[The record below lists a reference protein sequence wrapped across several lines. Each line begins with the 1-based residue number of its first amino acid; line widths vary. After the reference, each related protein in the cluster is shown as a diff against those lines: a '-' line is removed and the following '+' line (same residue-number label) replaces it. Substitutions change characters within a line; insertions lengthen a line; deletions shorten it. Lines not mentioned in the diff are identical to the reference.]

1 MHVVSFSD
9 HNFDTL
15 FGSTLFSKGTRRN
28 TEKQARG
35 SRDSGKSKS
44 DQPNIDNTLGSLML
58 ELKNVNA
65 YSISLL
71 PNDITIRSTTKIYG
85 NAFTHLL
92 LVLGSLTLSARCT
105 CISRLLSNC
114 TIIFSKVLV
123 SSFFFLQP

>member
-1 MHVVSFSD
+1 
-9 HNFDTL
+9 
-15 FGSTLFSKGTRRN
+15 
-28 TEKQARG
+28 
-35 SRDSGKSKS
+35 
-44 DQPNIDNTLGSLML
+44 ML

-123 SSFFFLQP
+123 SSFFFFAALSAVESAVEAILIQFTVMSNVLESIFKIAI